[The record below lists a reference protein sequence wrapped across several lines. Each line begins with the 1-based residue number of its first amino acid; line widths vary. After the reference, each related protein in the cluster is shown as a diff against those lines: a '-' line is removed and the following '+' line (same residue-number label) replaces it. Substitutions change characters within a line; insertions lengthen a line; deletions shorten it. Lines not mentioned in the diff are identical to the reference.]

1 MLHYKYDSP
10 PRGAIQF
17 AHLFEATT
25 PANAGVVI
33 SESRKLRTIAYVD
46 GYNLYHGRLKYTQ
59 FKWLDLQGLMA
70 SITEVQNP
78 SSELTAVKL
87 FTAHIKARF
96 ARRGQQSVVASAGA
110 AGQEEQ
116 DAARACALDSGSHSR
131 YRVGSP
137 PTSSPRSDGKE
148 TSRQGGALVSTCCW
162 TNCLHPVYA
171 ISLPAGSKVR
181 PSKKCSAFRSACGM
195 STSSCASAER

>member
-10 PRGAIQF
+10 PGGAIEF
-17 AHLFEATT
+17 AHFFEATT

-96 ARRGQQSVVASAGA
+96 ARRGQQSVVAQNAYHRALTARGVEVIYGRFTLS
-110 AGQEEQ
+110 QERIPLYQEGH
-116 DAARACALDSGSHSR
+116 ALDR
-131 YRVGSP
+131 DKRVAQPSNSYG
-137 PTSSPRSDGKE
+137 PTIR
-148 TSRQGGALVSTCCW
+148 
-162 TNCLHPVYA
+162 
-171 ISLPAGSKVR
+171 
-181 PSKKCSAFRSACGM
+181 
-195 STSSCASAER
+195 